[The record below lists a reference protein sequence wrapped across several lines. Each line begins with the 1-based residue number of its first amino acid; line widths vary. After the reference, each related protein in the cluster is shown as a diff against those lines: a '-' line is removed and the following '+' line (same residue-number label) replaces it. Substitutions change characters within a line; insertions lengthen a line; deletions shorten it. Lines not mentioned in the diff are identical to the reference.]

1 MILGQKQYSRSPV
14 SQAYIWI
21 ADYYDGTYLS
31 EYDLQTQHPHR
42 FYDINK
48 EKLVLFGLMGQGSQ
62 VYYNVANGVFHIN
75 ADRYSISY
83 ECEEQEYPLTGRTF
97 VYNDIIQFKN
107 GSSEANMAGFSGQ
120 GNSGAFRNTIECFNF
135 GYKKTMNLNDAQ
147 INFQCVCSLPLK
159 ESVFF
164 QIKISSNLDLPGQLV
179 IRKNGFVIDRIIAPL
194 KANHAGI
201 INWDIH

>member
-31 EYDLQTQHPHR
+31 EYDLQTQHAHR

-48 EKLVLFGLMGQGSQ
+48 EKLVLFGLIGQGSQ
-62 VYYNVANGVFHIN
+62 VYYNVSNGVFHIN

-120 GNSGAFRNTIECFNF
+120 GIQGLSEIR
-135 GYKKTMNLNDAQ
+135 LNVLTLVTK
-147 INFQCVCSLPLK
+147 NN
-159 ESVFF
+159 ESE
-164 QIKISSNLDLPGQLV
+164 
-179 IRKNGFVIDRIIAPL
+179 
-194 KANHAGI
+194 
-201 INWDIH
+201 